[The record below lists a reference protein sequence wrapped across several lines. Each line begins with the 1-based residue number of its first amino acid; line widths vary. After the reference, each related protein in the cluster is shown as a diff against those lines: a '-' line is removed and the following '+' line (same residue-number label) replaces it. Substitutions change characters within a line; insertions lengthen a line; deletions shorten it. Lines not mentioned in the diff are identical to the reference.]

1 MAIENQSR
9 ISIDTQAFLPS
20 HGFKWLYVSG
30 LNSLWIGVI
39 FFSMVMGIFI
49 LMETMLARNQFPT
62 ELKWVV
68 ASMGAVFLTIWLALT
83 RGAVKDLQ
91 DIANYGGP
99 IFSKLIPLVA
109 DLRHFPV
116 EWSCW
121 SV

>member
-1 MAIENQSR
+1 MEIENQSR
-9 ISIDTQAFLPS
+9 ISFDTQAVLPS

-49 LMETMLARNQFPT
+49 LMEAMLGANQFPL
-62 ELKWVV
+62 ELKWAV
-68 ASMGAVFLTIWLALT
+68 ASMGAVFLTIWLTLT

-99 IFSKLIPLVA
+99 IFSKLIPFVA
-109 DLRHFPV
+109 KLRRFPV
-116 EWSCW
+116 GWSCW